1 MHLKVINTL
10 FTLLIKILV
19 IMQTIKTN
27 TNSKSI
33 KDLLTNAINESVAM
47 DNFKESDLVLCKGE
61 TFSNDESEDL
71 VTTIEIP
78 DIYPSDTVEHIEKN
92 SENFS
97 RIIGDF
103 IFFLIGET
111 HASYP
116 LLILSEDE
124 QETLLINLSDN
135 YLHIYYHNNGQY

>member
-1 MHLKVINTL
+1 
-10 FTLLIKILV
+10 
-19 IMQTIKTN
+19 MQTIKTN
-27 TNSKSI
+27 PNYKSI

-78 DIYPSDTVEHIEKN
+78 NIYPTDTVEHIEKN

-103 IFFLIGET
+103 ISFLIGEIP
-111 HASYP
+111 ASYP
-116 LLILSEDE
+116 LLLISEDE
-124 QETLLINLSDN
+124 QETLLINLSD
-135 YLHIYYHNNGQY
+135 YHLHIYYHNNGQY